1 MITSDK
7 FCMLTMYRI
16 GKYLPFICSELAA
29 FNITEYLLY
38 FCLWQKTIS
47 SCQYTLECNSLFHIL
62 LIVSSFYC
70 SLNESVP
77 NFMRETLY
85 CWLFLSLSL
94 KYPYFAFFFLK
105 FDDRNCDQEAVT
117 INIRNTKIFSVHSI
131 LTFALPNFWN
141 SIC

>member
-29 FNITEYLLY
+29 FNITGYLLY

-47 SCQYTLECNSLFHIL
+47 SCQYTLECSSLFHIL
-62 LIVSSFYC
+62 SIVSSFYC
-70 SLNESVP
+70 SLKESVP
-77 NFMRETLY
+77 NFVRETLY

-94 KYPYFAFFFLK
+94 KYPILLSFFWSLMTVTVTRKLWLSIYVILRYFLYTPSWPLHF
-105 FDDRNCDQEAVT
+105 
-117 INIRNTKIFSVHSI
+117 
-131 LTFALPNFWN
+131 LTF
-141 SIC
+141 